1 LSFYAL
7 TPCRVLDTRSGGGQP
22 FSGEKTISVQ
32 ASPCGPPATAEGYV
46 FNATAIPQGP
56 LYFLTLWPDGS
67 PLNAKDGAITS
78 NMAIVP
84 NVDGKSDAWAQGITQ
99 LILGI
104 SGYFA
109 T

>member
-1 LSFYAL
+1 
-7 TPCRVLDTRSGGGQP
+7 
-22 FSGEKTISVQ
+22 
-32 ASPCGPPATAEGYV
+32 
-46 FNATAIPQGP
+46 

-67 PLNAKDGAITS
+67 PQPTVSTLNAKDGAITS

-84 NVDGKSDAWAQGITQ
+84 NTNGKSDAFAQGITQ